1 VNKCR
6 ILILALIALAAHAR
20 GQALDPLLSGTDLW
34 NTTQQTFVN
43 DHRNWGF
50 HWLSAAKDQ
59 AETQWRGLTLF
70 SGTVYQVDA
79 AFNTGKLSALTV
91 SIYNRGDAG
100 DVNSD
105 QWAALLKRAFA
116 GLGALTRTQWVDDGK
131 EASDAVNAH
140 AVEWRTPASRFLLEY
155 SFTREIA
162 TRNIPFRGEFVR
174 LTVTPPEKPK
184 SFMETALASAT
195 PQAAAFDGPSHVK
208 TDPSGDV
215 RLATVPMVD
224 QGRKGYC
231 VVASA
236 ERVLRY
242 YGLPVDENELA
253 ELANSSATQ
262 GTSNAAMFDSLKKLA
277 NRLQVRIRTL
287 MDMDGNQ
294 LVALSNDYD
303 RIARREHQPELPDPG
318 AVQSWSEF
326 FGDMKPAIL
335 KEARTRNRAGLV
347 RFQQQVQDSINQG
360 IPILWSVML
369 GIMPEAG
376 IPPNA
381 GGHMRLIIGY
391 NTTTNEILYSDSW
404 GPGHELK
411 RMPADNAW
419 SMTTAMNTIE
429 PLND

>member
-1 VNKCR
+1 
-6 ILILALIALAAHAR
+6 
-20 GQALDPLLSGTDLW
+20 
-34 NTTQQTFVN
+34 
-43 DHRNWGF
+43 
-50 HWLSAAKDQ
+50 
-59 AETQWRGLTLF
+59 
-70 SGTVYQVDA
+70 
-79 AFNTGKLSALTV
+79 
-91 SIYNRGDAG
+91 
-100 DVNSD
+100 
-105 QWAALLKRAFA
+105 
-116 GLGALTRTQWVDDGK
+116 
-131 EASDAVNAH
+131 
-140 AVEWRTPASRFLLEY
+140 
-155 SFTREIA
+155 
-162 TRNIPFRGEFVR
+162 
-174 LTVTPPEKPK
+174 
-184 SFMETALASAT
+184 
-195 PQAAAFDGPSHVK
+195 
-208 TDPSGDV
+208 
-215 RLATVPMVD
+215 MVD